1 MNIFAKFTVSGCCF
15 LFIMSLM
22 IGTAPAATTPEKA
35 DKTVV
40 ARVNG
45 TVIYHDELAPLL
57 ESAKARYRKQ
67 GNQSISPDLEKN
79 IQSKELDQ
87 LIGRELLA
95 QAGAKVDDKA
105 FAEKV
110 ELRIKALTQA
120 RFHNASSAEK
130 AKSVTIDPH
139 QREILRK
146 DALVDAY
153 LEKSGIAN
161 LQVPE
166 KNLKEFYEKNKQGLA
181 VLETVKASH
190 IMVELS
196 KKAKAADVEEARKKI
211 QSISDELKKGG
222 DFAELARKH
231 SNCASA
237 ANGGDLGYI
246 KRGYMPGDFN
256 KVAFALKPGETSE
269 PIRTQHGFHIVR
281 VFDKKPERVQEFPE
295 VKDTIAKYLIRD
307 YKRTKIE
314 EIISELKLK
323 AKIERYLND

>member
-1 MNIFAKFTVSGCCF
+1 MNVFAKFAVSGCCF
-15 LFIMSLM
+15 LFVMSLM
-22 IGTAPAATTPEKA
+22 IGTVPAATTPEKT

-45 TVIYHDELAPLL
+45 TAIYHDELAPLL
-57 ESAKARYRKQ
+57 KSAKARYRKS
-67 GNQSISPDLEKN
+67 GNQSSSPDFEKKYH
-79 IQSKELDQ
+79 SKELEQ
-87 LIGRELLA
+87 LIDRELLA

-105 FAEKV
+105 FVEKI
-110 ELRIKALTQA
+110 ELRIKALTKA

-130 AKSVTIDPH
+130 VKSVTIEPH
-139 QREILRK
+139 QLERVRK

-153 LEKSGIAN
+153 LEKRGITN

-196 KKAKAADVEEARKKI
+196 KKAKDAEVEEARKKI
-211 QSISDELKKGG
+211 QSISEELKKGG
-222 DFAELARKH
+222 DFAELAKKY

-246 KRGYMPGDFN
+246 KMGYMPADFN

-281 VFDKKPERVQEFPE
+281 VFDKKPERVQEFSE
-295 VKDTIAKYLIRD
+295 VKETIAKYLIRD
-307 YKRTKIE
+307 YKRNKIN
-314 EIISELKLK
+314 EIIAELKLK
-323 AKIERYLND
+323 AKVERYLND